1 MNNKSNFKG
10 VVLQIDP
17 RGVIIAGGNEVVRRQ
32 QHYASKLSNLRV
44 KNFLDLVVISA
55 SKSYKK
61 ISDSKSNFYF
71 YTVPSSNF
79 NILSYISKVIRLC
92 KSENMS
98 LRLIV
103 AGDPWESLI
112 CAKIIRFF
120 LNKHIPIQVHI
131 HADICNP
138 VWMNLTWR
146 NWIRSFV
153 AQLAL
158 KNVESIRTVGDTQT
172 KYIMKRCKLK
182 ESRVRVIPV
191 PINSHLFILSSVK
204 TRPASVAFIGRLQ
217 KDRGIDRF
225 VKLVKILNL
234 NNKLVEFI
242 IAGSGPDK
250 EIFLRKIES
259 LLTKSGYRYLG
270 QLSELELKK
279 VWRNVGVLV
288 STAPAESYGMAMREA
303 LVAGIPVWA
312 TKSSGV
318 EDLISKAGKD
328 AVKILDL
335 SKSSRELNREL
346 NQLLKSKVS
355 LSFRRQFIKDNSTY
369 AQLLAK
375 SWVDLIDKQ
384 KK

>member
-1 MNNKSNFKG
+1 MNNKSNFNG

-17 RGVIIAGGNEVVRRQ
+17 RGVIISGGHDVVRRQ
-32 QHYASKLSNLRV
+32 QHYASKLSNTRD
-44 KNFLDLVVISA
+44 KTFLDLVIISA
-55 SKSYKK
+55 SKSRKK
-61 ISDSKSNFYF
+61 ISDSKSNFYL
-71 YTVPSSNF
+71 YTVPSSTF
-79 NILSYISKVIRLC
+79 NILSYTSKVIRLC

-146 NWIRSFV
+146 NWLRSFV
-153 AQLAL
+153 GQLAL

-172 KYIMKRCKLK
+172 KYIMRRCKLK
-182 ESRVRVIPV
+182 ESGVRVIPV
-191 PINSHLFILSSVK
+191 PIDSHLFSLSLVK
-204 TRPASVAFIGRLQ
+204 ARPASVAFIGRLQ

-225 VKLVKILNL
+225 VKLVKTLNL

-250 EIFLRKIES
+250 EIFLKEIES
-259 LLTKSGYRYLG
+259 LLPKSGYRYLG

-279 VWRNVGVLV
+279 VWKEVGVLV
-288 STAPAESYGMAMREA
+288 STAPAESYGRAMREA
-303 LVAGIPVWA
+303 LVAGVPVWA

-335 SKSSRELNREL
+335 TKSSRELNREL
-346 NQLLKSKVS
+346 NQLLRIKVP
-355 LSFRRQFIKDNSTY
+355 LTYRKQFIKENSTY
-369 AQLLAK
+369 AQKLAK
-375 SWVDLIDKQ
+375 SWVDLVNKQ
-384 KK
+384 KR